1 MGVYRGIE
9 KRLARTRGVR
19 AAVKVT
25 AEAIGDKARAN
36 LAGHRETGE
45 SRIVVQHDAV
55 DSLVILDDPASLSI
69 EFGHAAYVRKDGRH
83 VGASE
88 GIHVLRGAL

>member
-19 AAVKVT
+19 AAVRVA
-25 AEAIGDKARAN
+25 AEGIADKARAN
-36 LAGHRETGE
+36 LAEHRETGE
-45 SRIVVQHDAV
+45 SRIVVVHDAV
-55 DSLVILDDPASLSI
+55 DSLVVLDDPASMSI
-69 EFGHAAYVRKDGRH
+69 EFGHGAYVRKDGRH